1 MAPQAVG
8 IAVATQCRRAYQA
21 RQLSTYSHI
30 GEPLPVLSRKDP
42 QVYARR
48 LRAVLVRSL
57 PLIEAR
63 GIGVVLLAGIV
74 GVVAGI
80 LVTAMS
86 QIVQDMHT
94 RLFGVQPGGRL
105 SAMFSLGHPM
115 QALMPAIGGV
125 LLGLTVIWLRKRK
138 FRTPVD
144 PIEANAL
151 YGGRMSLTDT
161 FIIAGQT
168 MISSG
173 FGASVGL
180 EAGYTQVGSGLASRL
195 ARLFKLRRNDVR
207 ILVGCG
213 AAGAIAAAFDAPLTG
228 AFYGFE
234 LVIGIYSVANVA
246 PVMTAA
252 ICASLTAEVFGGV
265 PFPLELTGL
274 PPLTAS
280 QYLPFLLLGLLGG
293 GASIAI
299 MHLVTLIERGF
310 ARLAV
315 DASLRP
321 AIGGVFVGLLG
332 LITPQVLSSG
342 HGALHREFAMNYGLA
357 VVASVFVLK
366 LAASAIS
373 LGSGF
378 RGGLF
383 FASLFLGAL
392 LGKTF
397 AGVMAITSPATGIDP
412 SVAAVVGMT
421 SLAVGVV
428 GGPLTM
434 TFLALESTRDLTLT
448 GVVLAASIM
457 AAILVRETFGYS
469 FSTWR
474 FHLRGETIRSA
485 HDVGWM
491 RSLTVGS
498 MMREDIKTI
507 DASTTLAAFRKEFPL
522 GSAQR
527 VIAVDPGDQYV
538 GVLIVAELHSDPS
551 NGEVPVRDVAQYKD
565 AVLVPSMNVQAAA
578 ETFQR
583 AGAEELA
590 VVEDFADHIVLGL
603 LTEGHLMRRYAEEL
617 EKARRDLSGEG

>member
-1 MAPQAVG
+1 
-8 IAVATQCRRAYQA
+8 
-21 RQLSTYSHI
+21 
-30 GEPLPVLSRKDP
+30 
-42 QVYARR
+42 
-48 LRAVLVRSL
+48 
-57 PLIEAR
+57 
-63 GIGVVLLAGIV
+63 
-74 GVVAGI
+74 
-80 LVTAMS
+80 
-86 QIVQDMHT
+86 
-94 RLFGVQPGGRL
+94 
-105 SAMFSLGHPM
+105 MFSLQRPI
-115 QALMPAIGGV
+115 QAVVPAIGGL

-173 FGASVGL
+173 FGASVGM
-180 EAGYTQVGSGLASRL
+180 EAGYTQAGSGVASRL
-195 ARLFKLRRNDVR
+195 ARFFRLRRNDVR
-207 ILVGCG
+207 ILVGSG

-234 LVIGIYSVANVA
+234 LIIGIYSVGNLA

-265 PFPLELTGL
+265 PFPLELSGL
-274 PPLTAS
+274 PELTIG

-293 GASIAI
+293 GASIVI
-299 MHLVTLIERGF
+299 MNFVTLVERLF
-310 ARLAV
+310 VRLRI
-315 DASLRP
+315 DSSIRP
-321 AIGGVFVGLLG
+321 FIGGCAVGLLS
-332 LITPQVLSSG
+332 LVTPQVLSSG
-342 HGALHREFAMNYGLA
+342 HGALHREFAMNYGLG
-357 VVASVFVLK
+357 VIASVFVLK

-392 LGKTF
+392 LGKVF
-397 AGVMAITSPATGIDP
+397 AGVMAFVSPATGIDAD
-412 SVAAVVGMT
+412 VAAVVGMT

-457 AAILVRETFGYS
+457 SAMLVRETFGYS

-491 RSLTVGS
+491 RSLTVGL
-498 MMREDIKTI
+498 MMRKDVRTI
-507 DASTTLAAFRKEFPL
+507 ESSATLAEFRKAVPL

-527 VIAVDPGDQYV
+527 VVAIDGEGRYA
-538 GVLIVAELHSDPS
+538 GVLIVAEVHSEQNNPDS
-551 NGEVPVRDVAQYKD
+551 TVLTLAKFRDS
-565 AVLVPSMNVQAAA
+565 VLVPSMNVQSAA

-590 VVEDFADHIVLGL
+590 VVKDFGERQVVGL

-617 EKARRDLSGEG
+617 DKARRDLSGEG

>member
-1 MAPQAVG
+1 M
-8 IAVATQCRRAYQA
+8 
-21 RQLSTYSHI
+21 
-30 GEPLPVLSRKDP
+30 LSRNQP

-48 LRAVLVRSL
+48 LRAVLLRSV
-57 PLIEAR
+57 PLLEAR
-63 GIGVVLLAGIV
+63 GIAVVMLAGVI
-74 GVVAGI
+74 GVMAGI

-86 QIVQDMHT
+86 QIVQDLHGL
-94 RLFGVQPGGRL
+94 LFGVQPGGRL
-105 SAMFSLGHPM
+105 SGMFSLANPI
-115 QALMPAIGGV
+115 QALIPAIGGI
-125 LLGLTVIWLRKRK
+125 LLGISVVWLRLRK

-161 FIIAGQT
+161 FIIVVQT

-180 EAGYTQVGSGLASRL
+180 EAGYTQVGSGVASRL
-195 ARLFKLRRNDVR
+195 ARAFRLRRNDVR

-213 AAGAIAAAFDAPLTG
+213 AAGAISAAFDAPLTG

-252 ICASLTAEVFGGV
+252 ISASLTAEVFGGV
-265 PFPLELTGL
+265 PFPLELSGL
-274 PPLTAS
+274 PQLTAS
-280 QYLPFLLLGLLGG
+280 QYVPFLLLGLLGG
-293 GASIAI
+293 AASIAI
-299 MHLVTLIERGF
+299 MQLVTLIERGF
-310 ARLAV
+310 NRLSV

-321 AIGGVFVGLLG
+321 VIGGVLVGLLG

-392 LGKTF
+392 LGKSF
-397 AGVMAITSPATGIDP
+397 AGVMALVSPATGIDP

-498 MMREDIKTI
+498 MMREDIKTV

-527 VIAVDPGDQYV
+527 VIAVDPGDEYV

-551 NGEVPVRDVAQYKD
+551 GGEVPVRDLAQYKD

>member
-1 MAPQAVG
+1 M
-8 IAVATQCRRAYQA
+8 TRSL
-21 RQLSTYSHI
+21 LSADQ
-30 GEPLPVLSRKDP
+30 LPVH
-42 QVYARR
+42 ARR
-48 LRAVLVRSL
+48 VRAMLVRWI
-57 PLIEAR
+57 PLLEAR
-63 GIGVVLLAGIV
+63 GVFMVLLASAV
-74 GVVAGI
+74 GAIAGT

-86 QIVQDMHT
+86 AIVQGLHALMFD
-94 RLFGVQPGGRL
+94 VQPGGRL
-105 SAMFSLGHPM
+105 SGMFSLQHPR
-115 QALMPAIGGV
+115 QAVVPAIGGL
-125 LLGLTVIWLRKRK
+125 LLGMTFLWLKRRK
-138 FRTPVD
+138 FRTPID

-161 FIIAGQT
+161 LIIAGQT
-168 MISSG
+168 MLSSG

-180 EAGYTQVGSGLASRL
+180 EAGYTEMGSGFASRI
-195 ARLFKLRRNDVR
+195 ARLLRLRRNDVR
-207 ILVGCG
+207 ILVGSG

-234 LVIGIYSVANVA
+234 LVIGIYSIGNVA

-252 ICASLTAEVFGGV
+252 VSASLTAEMFGNV
-265 PFPLELTGL
+265 PFPLELSGL
-274 PPLTAS
+274 PDLTPS
-280 QYLPFLLLGLLGG
+280 QYLPFLLLGLVGG

-299 MHLVTLIERGF
+299 MYLVTMVERLF
-310 ARLAV
+310 VRMRI
-315 DASLRP
+315 DSSLRP
-321 AIGGVFVGLLG
+321 FVGGCAVGLLS

-342 HGALHREFAMNYGLA
+342 HGALHREFAMNYGIA
-357 VVASVFVLK
+357 VIASVFVLK
-366 LAASAIS
+366 LTASAIS

-392 LGKTF
+392 LGKVF
-397 AGVMAITSPATGIDP
+397 AGVMAFVSPATGIDAD
-412 SVAAVVGMT
+412 VAAVVGMT

-457 AAILVRETFGYS
+457 SAILVRETFGYS

-491 RSLTVGS
+491 RSLTVGM
-498 MMREDIKTI
+498 MMRKDVKLIPAT
-507 DASTTLAAFRKEFPL
+507 TTLAEFRRQVPL

-527 VIAVDPGDQYV
+527 VVAVDGDGRYA
-538 GVLIVAELHSDPS
+538 GVLIVAEIHSEQTHPDS
-551 NGEVPVRDVAQYKD
+551 TVLTLAKFKD
-565 AVLVPSMNVQAAA
+565 SVLVPTMNVQSAA

-590 VVEDFADHIVLGL
+590 VVKDFTDREVVGL
-603 LTEGHLMRRYAEEL
+603 LTESYLMRRYAEEL
-617 EKARRDLSGEG
+617 DKARRDLSGEG

>member
-1 MAPQAVG
+1 M
-8 IAVATQCRRAYQA
+8 
-21 RQLSTYSHI
+21 
-30 GEPLPVLSRKDP
+30 LSRNQP

-48 LRAVLVRSL
+48 LRAVLLRSV
-57 PLIEAR
+57 PLLEAR
-63 GIGVVLLAGIV
+63 GIAVVILAGIV
-74 GVVAGI
+74 GIMAGI

-86 QIVQDMHT
+86 QIVQDLHGL
-94 RLFGVQPGGRL
+94 LFGVQPGGRL
-105 SAMFSLGHPM
+105 SGMFSLANPM
-115 QALMPAIGGV
+115 QALIPAIGGI
-125 LLGLTVIWLRKRK
+125 LLGISVVWLRLRK

-161 FIIAGQT
+161 FIIVVQT

-180 EAGYTQVGSGLASRL
+180 EAGYTQIGSGVASRL
-195 ARLFKLRRNDVR
+195 ARAFRLRRNDVR

-213 AAGAIAAAFDAPLTG
+213 AAGAISAAFDAPLTG

-246 PVMTAA
+246 PVLTAA
-252 ICASLTAEVFGGV
+252 ISASLTAEVFGGV
-265 PFPLELTGL
+265 PFPLELSGL
-274 PPLTAS
+274 PQLTAS
-280 QYLPFLLLGLLGG
+280 QYVPFLLLGLLGG
-293 GASIAI
+293 AASIAI

-310 ARLAV
+310 NRLSV

-321 AIGGVFVGLLG
+321 VIGGVLVGLLG

-392 LGKTF
+392 LGKSF
-397 AGVMAITSPATGIDP
+397 AGVMALVSPATGIDP

-498 MMREDIKTI
+498 MMRKDIKTI

-527 VIAVDPGDQYV
+527 VIAVDPGDEYV

-551 NGEVPVRDVAQYKD
+551 GGEVPVRDLAQYKD

>member
-1 MAPQAVG
+1 M
-8 IAVATQCRRAYQA
+8 
-21 RQLSTYSHI
+21 
-30 GEPLPVLSRKDP
+30 PLPNEP

-48 LRAVLVRSL
+48 LRAVLIRSI
-57 PLIEAR
+57 PLLEAR
-63 GIGVVLLAGIV
+63 GIVIVALAGVV
-74 GVVAGI
+74 GVISAV
-80 LVTAMS
+80 LVTGMS
-86 QIVQDMHT
+86 EAVQGLHFL
-94 RLFGVQPGGRL
+94 LFGVQPGGRL
-105 SAMFSLGHPM
+105 SGMFSLQSPF
-115 QALMPAIGGV
+115 QALMPAIGGI

-195 ARLFKLRRNDVR
+195 ARALRLRRNDVR

-234 LVIGIYSVANVA
+234 LIIGIYSVANVA

-252 ICASLTAEVFGGV
+252 ICASLTAEMFGVV
-265 PFPLELTGL
+265 PFPMELSGL
-274 PPLTAS
+274 PELTAS

-293 GASIAI
+293 AASIAI
-299 MHLVTLIERGF
+299 MHLVSLVERGF

-315 DASLRP
+315 DGSLRP
-321 AIGGVFVGLLG
+321 MIGGLAVGMLG

-392 LGKTF
+392 LGKAF
-397 AGVMAITSPATGIDP
+397 AGVMAIISPATGIDP

-448 GVVLAASIM
+448 GVVLAASLM

-491 RSLTVGS
+491 RNLTVGK
-498 MMREDIKTI
+498 MMRQDVRTD
-507 DASTTLAAFRKEFPL
+507 DAAKTLAAFRKDVPL

-527 VIAVDPGDQYV
+527 VIAVDEDQHYV

-551 NGEVPVRDVAQYKD
+551 DDETPVLALAKFRD
-565 AVLVPSMNVQAAA
+565 AVLVPTMNVQSAA

-590 VVEDFADHIVLGL
+590 VVEDFDNRAVVGL

-617 EKARRDLSGEG
+617 DKARRDLSGEE

>member
-1 MAPQAVG
+1 M
-8 IAVATQCRRAYQA
+8 
-21 RQLSTYSHI
+21 
-30 GEPLPVLSRKDP
+30 LSRTQP

-48 LRAVLVRSL
+48 LRAVLLRSV
-57 PLIEAR
+57 PLLEAR
-63 GIGVVLLAGIV
+63 GIAVVILAGIV
-74 GVVAGI
+74 GVAAGI

-86 QIVQDMHT
+86 QIVQDLHGL
-94 RLFGVQPGGRL
+94 LFDVQPGGRL
-105 SAMFSLGHPM
+105 SGMFSLANPM
-115 QALMPAIGGV
+115 QAAVPAIGGV
-125 LLGLTVIWLRKRK
+125 LLGISVVWLRIRK

-161 FIIAGQT
+161 FIIVVQT

-180 EAGYTQVGSGLASRL
+180 EAGYTQVGSGVASRL
-195 ARLFKLRRNDVR
+195 ARAFRLRRNDVR

-252 ICASLTAEVFGGV
+252 ISASLTAEVFGGV
-265 PFPLELTGL
+265 PFPLELAGL
-274 PPLTAS
+274 PQLTAS
-280 QYLPFLLLGLLGG
+280 QYVPFLLLGVLGG
-293 GASIAI
+293 AASIAI
-299 MHLVTLIERGF
+299 MQLVTLIERGF
-310 ARLAV
+310 NRLSV

-321 AIGGVFVGLLG
+321 IIGGVLVGLLG

-392 LGKTF
+392 LGKAF
-397 AGVMAITSPATGIDP
+397 AGVMALVSPATGIDP

-498 MMREDIKTI
+498 MMREDIKTV

-527 VIAVDPGDQYV
+527 VIAVDPGDEYV

-551 NGEVPVRDVAQYKD
+551 GGEVPVRDLAQYKD

>member
-1 MAPQAVG
+1 M
-8 IAVATQCRRAYQA
+8 
-21 RQLSTYSHI
+21 
-30 GEPLPVLSRKDP
+30 LSRSQP

-48 LRAVLVRSL
+48 LRAVLLRSV
-57 PLIEAR
+57 PLLEAR
-63 GIGVVLLAGIV
+63 GIAVVMLAGVV
-74 GVVAGI
+74 GVMAGI

-86 QIVQDMHT
+86 QIVQDLHGL
-94 RLFGVQPGGRL
+94 LFGVQPGGRL
-105 SAMFSLGHPM
+105 SGMFSLANPI
-115 QALMPAIGGV
+115 QALIPAIGGI
-125 LLGLTVIWLRKRK
+125 LLGISVIWLRLRK

-161 FIIAGQT
+161 FIIVVQT

-180 EAGYTQVGSGLASRL
+180 EAGYTQVGSGVASRL
-195 ARLFKLRRNDVR
+195 ARAFRLRRNDVR

-213 AAGAIAAAFDAPLTG
+213 AAGAISAAFDAPLTG

-252 ICASLTAEVFGGV
+252 ISASLTAEVFGGV
-265 PFPLELTGL
+265 PFPLELSGL
-274 PPLTAS
+274 PQLTAS
-280 QYLPFLLLGLLGG
+280 QYVPFLLLGLLGG
-293 GASIAI
+293 AASIAI
-299 MHLVTLIERGF
+299 MQLVTLIERGF
-310 ARLAV
+310 NRLSV

-321 AIGGVFVGLLG
+321 VVGGVLVGLLG
-332 LITPQVLSSG
+332 LVTPQVLSSG

-357 VVASVFVLK
+357 VVASVFALK

-392 LGKTF
+392 LGKAF
-397 AGVMAITSPATGIDP
+397 AGVMALVSPATGIDP

-498 MMREDIKTI
+498 MMREDIRTI

-527 VIAVDPGDQYV
+527 VIAVDPGDEYV

-551 NGEVPVRDVAQYKD
+551 GGEVLVRDLAQYKD

>member
-1 MAPQAVG
+1 M
-8 IAVATQCRRAYQA
+8 
-21 RQLSTYSHI
+21 
-30 GEPLPVLSRKDP
+30 LSRNQP

-48 LRAVLVRSL
+48 LRAVLLRSV
-57 PLIEAR
+57 PLLEAR
-63 GIGVVLLAGIV
+63 GIAVVILAGVVGIT
-74 GVVAGI
+74 AGI

-86 QIVQDMHT
+86 QIVQDLHGL
-94 RLFGVQPGGRL
+94 LFGVQPGGRL
-105 SAMFSLGHPM
+105 SGMFSLANPM
-115 QALMPAIGGV
+115 QALIPAIGGI
-125 LLGLTVIWLRKRK
+125 LLGISVVWLRLRK

-161 FIIAGQT
+161 FIIVVQT

-180 EAGYTQVGSGLASRL
+180 EAGYTQIGSGVASRL
-195 ARLFKLRRNDVR
+195 ARAFRLRRNDVR

-213 AAGAIAAAFDAPLTG
+213 AAGAISAAFDAPLTG

-246 PVMTAA
+246 PVLTAA
-252 ICASLTAEVFGGV
+252 ISASLTAEVFGGV
-265 PFPLELTGL
+265 PFPLELSGL
-274 PPLTAS
+274 PQLTAS
-280 QYLPFLLLGLLGG
+280 QYVPFLLLGLLGG
-293 GASIAI
+293 AASIAI

-310 ARLAV
+310 NRLSV

-321 AIGGVFVGLLG
+321 VIGGVLVGLLG
-332 LITPQVLSSG
+332 LMTPQVLSSG

-392 LGKTF
+392 LGKSF
-397 AGVMAITSPATGIDP
+397 AGVMALVSPATGIDP

-498 MMREDIKTI
+498 MMRKDIKTI

-527 VIAVDPGDQYV
+527 VIAVDPGDEYV

-551 NGEVPVRDVAQYKD
+551 GGEVPVRDLAQYKD

>member
-1 MAPQAVG
+1 M
-8 IAVATQCRRAYQA
+8 
-21 RQLSTYSHI
+21 
-30 GEPLPVLSRKDP
+30 LSRDQPPRNQP

-48 LRAVLVRSL
+48 LRAVLLRSI
-57 PLIEAR
+57 PLLEAR
-63 GIGVVLLAGIV
+63 GIAVVILAGIV
-74 GVVAGI
+74 GVMAGI

-86 QIVQDMHT
+86 QIVQDLHGL
-94 RLFGVQPGGRL
+94 LFGVQPGGRL
-105 SAMFSLGHPM
+105 SGMFSLANPM
-115 QALMPAIGGV
+115 HALIPAIGGA
-125 LLGLTVIWLRKRK
+125 LLGLSVIWLRIRK

-161 FIIAGQT
+161 FIIVCQT

-180 EAGYTQVGSGLASRL
+180 EAGYTQVGSGVASRL
-195 ARLFKLRRNDVR
+195 ARIFKLRRNDVR

-252 ICASLTAEVFGGV
+252 ISASLTAEMFGGV
-265 PFPLELTGL
+265 PFPLELAGL
-274 PPLTAS
+274 PALTPS
-280 QYLPFLLLGLLGG
+280 QYVPFLLLGLLGG
-293 GASIAI
+293 AASIAI
-299 MHLVTLIERGF
+299 MQLVTLIERGF
-310 ARLAV
+310 NRLSV
-315 DASLRP
+315 DTSLRP
-321 AIGGVFVGLLG
+321 VIGGVLVGLLG

-392 LGKTF
+392 LGKAF
-397 AGVMAITSPATGIDP
+397 AGVMALVSPATGIDP

-457 AAILVRETFGYS
+457 SAILVRETFGYS

-527 VIAVDPGDQYV
+527 VIAVAPGDEYV

-551 NGEVPVRDVAQYKD
+551 DGEVPVRDLAQYKN

>member
-1 MAPQAVG
+1 M
-8 IAVATQCRRAYQA
+8 
-21 RQLSTYSHI
+21 LSVDQSI
-30 GEPLPVLSRKDP
+30 VN
-42 QVYARR
+42 ARR
-48 LRAVLVRSL
+48 LRAVFIRSL
-57 PLIEAR
+57 PLLEAR
-63 GIGVVLLAGIV
+63 GVAVVFIAGLV
-74 GVVAGI
+74 GVMAGV
-80 LVTAMS
+80 LVTGMS
-86 QIVQDMHT
+86 AIVQGLHGL
-94 RLFGVQPGGRL
+94 LFGLQPGGRL
-105 SAMFSLGHPM
+105 SGMFSLESPV
-115 QALMPAIGGV
+115 QALMPAIGGI
-125 LLGLTVIWLRKRK
+125 LLGLSVVWLRRRK

-161 FIIAGQT
+161 FIIVAQT

-195 ARLFKLRRNDVR
+195 CRLLRLRRNDVR
-207 ILVGCG
+207 TLVGCG

-252 ICASLTAEVFGGV
+252 ISASLTAEIFGGV
-265 PFPLELTGL
+265 PFPLELNGL
-274 PPLTAS
+274 PELS
-280 QYLPFLLLGLLGG
+280 VGQYFPFILLGLIGG

-299 MHLVTLIERGF
+299 MHLVTLTERAF
-310 ARLAV
+310 ARLSI
-315 DASLRP
+315 DTSLRP
-321 AIGGVFVGLLG
+321 LIGGCIVGSFG

-357 VVASVFVLK
+357 AVATVFVLK

-392 LGKTF
+392 LGKMF
-397 AGVMAITSPATGIDP
+397 AAVMAFVSPATGIDAD
-412 SVAAVVGMT
+412 VAAVVGMT

-428 GGPLTM
+428 GGPLTL

-457 AAILVRETFGYS
+457 SAVLVRETFGYS

-498 MMREDIKTI
+498 MMRKDVNTI
-507 DASTTLAAFRKEFPL
+507 DASTTLAAFRKQVPL

-527 VIAVDPGDQYV
+527 VIAVDADSRYA
-538 GVLIVAELHSDPS
+538 GVLIVADLHGDTSDENAS
-551 NGEVPVRDVAQYKD
+551 VLALAKFKD
-565 AVLVPSMNVQAAA
+565 AVLVPSMNVQSAA

-590 VVEDFADHIVLGL
+590 VVKDFTDRIVVGL

-617 EKARRDLSGEG
+617 DKARRDLSGEG

>member
-1 MAPQAVG
+1 M
-8 IAVATQCRRAYQA
+8 
-21 RQLSTYSHI
+21 LSKN
-30 GEPLPVLSRKDP
+30 EP

-48 LRAVLVRSL
+48 LRAVLVGSL
-57 PLIEAR
+57 PFLEAR
-63 GIGVVLLAGIV
+63 GIIVVVMAGAV
-74 GVVAGI
+74 GMMSAV
-80 LVTAMS
+80 LVTGMS
-86 QIVQDMHT
+86 DLVQGMHWL
-94 RLFGVQPGGRL
+94 LFGVQPGGRL
-105 SAMFSLGHPM
+105 SAMFSLQNPV
-115 QALMPAIGGV
+115 QALIPAIGGI

-161 FIIAGQT
+161 LIIAGQT

-195 ARLFKLRRNDVR
+195 ARAFRLRRNDVR

-252 ICASLTAEVFGGV
+252 ICASLTVEVFGGV
-265 PFPLELTGL
+265 PFPLELSGL
-274 PPLTAS
+274 PALTVG
-280 QYLPFLLLGLLGG
+280 QYLPFLMLGLLGG
-293 GASIAI
+293 AASIAI
-299 MHLVTLIERGF
+299 MHLVTLVERGF
-310 ARLAV
+310 ARLSI

-321 AIGGVFVGLLG
+321 FIGGMIVGLLG
-332 LITPQVLSSG
+332 LVTPQVLSSG
-342 HGALHREFAMNYGLA
+342 HGALHREFAMNYGLM
-357 VVASVFVLK
+357 VVTSVFVLK

-392 LGKTF
+392 LGKMF
-397 AGVMAITSPATGIDP
+397 AGVMALVSPATGIDP

-434 TFLALESTRDLTLT
+434 TFLALESTGDLTLT
-448 GVVLAASIM
+448 GVVLTASIM
-457 AAILVRETFGYS
+457 AALLVRETFGYS

-498 MMREDIKTI
+498 MMRKDFHTI
-507 DASTTLAAFRKEFPL
+507 DASTTLATFRKEVPL

-527 VIAVDPGDQYV
+527 VIAVDAGQYYK
-538 GVLIVAELHSDPS
+538 GVLIVAELHSDQS
-551 NGEVPVRDVAQYKD
+551 ADDTPVLSLAQFKD
-565 AVLVPSMNVQAAA
+565 AVLVPSMNVQSAA

-590 VVEDFADHIVLGL
+590 VVEDFVDRVVVGL

>member
-1 MAPQAVG
+1 M
-8 IAVATQCRRAYQA
+8 
-21 RQLSTYSHI
+21 L
-30 GEPLPVLSRKDP
+30 K
-42 QVYARR
+42 
-48 LRAVLVRSL
+48 
-57 PLIEAR
+57 AR
-63 GIGVVLLAGIV
+63 GIFMVLLAGAV
-74 GVVAGI
+74 GVIAGLLVVAMGA
-80 LVTAMS
+80 V
-86 QIVQDMHT
+86 VQGLHAL
-94 RLFGVQPGGRL
+94 LFDVQPGGRL
-105 SAMFSLGHPM
+105 SGMFSLQHPV
-115 QALMPAIGGV
+115 QATIPAVGGLV
-125 LLGLTVIWLRKRK
+125 LGLTVVWLRKRK

-161 FIIAGQT
+161 FIIAAQT

-173 FGASVGL
+173 FGASVGM
-180 EAGYTQVGSGLASRL
+180 EAGYTQMGSGLASRL
-195 ARLFKLRRNDVR
+195 ARLLRLRRNDVR
-207 ILVGCG
+207 NLVGCG

-234 LVIGIYSVANVA
+234 LIIGIYSIGNVA

-265 PFPLELTGL
+265 PFPLELSGL
-274 PPLTAS
+274 PALTAS
-280 QYLPFLLLGLLGG
+280 QYLPFLLLGLVGG

-299 MHLVTLIERGF
+299 MYLVTIVERLF
-310 ARLAV
+310 VRLRI
-315 DASLRP
+315 DGSIRP
-321 AIGGVFVGLLG
+321 FIGGCAVGLLS
-332 LITPQVLSSG
+332 LVTPQVLSSG
-342 HGALHREFAMNYGLA
+342 HGALHREFAMNYGIG
-357 VVASVFVLK
+357 VIASVFVLK
-366 LAASAIS
+366 LTASAIS

-392 LGKTF
+392 LGKVF
-397 AGVMAITSPATGIDP
+397 AGVVVFVAPGSGLDAD
-412 SVAAVVGMT
+412 VAAVVGMT

-434 TFLALESTRDLTLT
+434 TFLALESTRDITLSS
-448 GVVLAASIM
+448 VVLAASIM
-457 AAILVRETFGYS
+457 SAMLVRETFGYS

-498 MMREDIKTI
+498 MMRKDVRLI
-507 DASTTLAAFRKEFPL
+507 DSTATLAEFREAVPL

-527 VIAVDPGDQYV
+527 VVIIDDKGCYM
-538 GVLIVAELHSDPS
+538 GVLIVAEVYSEQINPDSTVLTLAKF
-551 NGEVPVRDVAQYKD
+551 RDS
-565 AVLVPSMNVQAAA
+565 VLVPSMNVQSAA

-590 VVEDFADHIVLGL
+590 VVEDFTDRQVVGL

-617 EKARRDLSGEG
+617 DKARRDLSGER

>member
-1 MAPQAVG
+1 MPHCIIYQFKSEFPAAFPVPR
-8 IAVATQCRRAYQA
+8 ATQL
-21 RQLSTYSHI
+21 LS
-30 GEPLPVLSRKDP
+30 PNQLPVH
-42 QVYARR
+42 ARR
-48 LRAVLVRSL
+48 VRALLVRSL
-57 PLIEAR
+57 PILEAR
-63 GIGVVLLAGIV
+63 GIVVVLVAALV
-74 GVVAGI
+74 GTVSGM

-86 QIVQDMHT
+86 QAVQGLHWL
-94 RLFGVQPGGRL
+94 LFGLQPGARL
-105 SAMFSLGHPM
+105 SAMFSLSNSL
-115 QALMPAIGGV
+115 QAAMPAVGGV
-125 LLGLTVIWLRKRK
+125 LLGLTFVWLRRHR

-151 YGGRMSLTDT
+151 YGGRISLIDT
-161 FIIAGQT
+161 AIIAVQT

-195 ARLFKLRRNDVR
+195 ARLLGLRRNDVR

-234 LVIGIYSVANVA
+234 LIIGIYSIANLA

-252 ICASLTAEVFGGV
+252 ICASLTAELFGGV
-265 PFPLELTGL
+265 PFPLELSGL
-274 PPLTAS
+274 PQLTAS
-280 QYLPFLLLGLLGG
+280 QYLPFMLLGLLGG
-293 GASIAI
+293 AASIAI
-299 MHLVTLIERGF
+299 MHLVTLVERFFVG
-310 ARLAV
+310 LSIDSSV
-315 DASLRP
+315 RP
-321 AIGGVFVGLLG
+321 AIGGCAVGLLG

-366 LAASAIS
+366 LTASAIS

-392 LGKTF
+392 LGKIF
-397 AGVMAITSPATGIDP
+397 AGAMAFLSPATGID
-412 SVAAVVGMT
+412 SAVAAVVGMT

-448 GVVLAASIM
+448 GVVLTASIM
-457 AAILVRETFGYS
+457 AGMLVRETFGYS

-485 HDVGWM
+485 QDIGWM

-498 MMREDIKTI
+498 MMRKDVHTV
-507 DASTTLAAFRKEFPL
+507 DASMTLAEFREQVPL

-527 VIAVDPGDQYV
+527 VIALDDKGRYA
-538 GVLIVAELHSDPS
+538 GMLIVAELHSEQAEPYS
-551 NGEVPVRDVAQYKD
+551 TVLTLARFRDT
-565 AVLVPSMNVQAAA
+565 VLVPAMNVQSAA
-578 ETFQR
+578 ETFGR

-590 VVEDFADHIVLGL
+590 VVQDFDNRVVVGL
-603 LTEGHLMRRYAEEL
+603 LTEGHLLRRYAEEL
-617 EKARRDLSGEG
+617 DKARRDLSGEG

>member
-1 MAPQAVG
+1 M
-8 IAVATQCRRAYQA
+8 
-21 RQLSTYSHI
+21 
-30 GEPLPVLSRKDP
+30 LSRNQP

-48 LRAVLVRSL
+48 LRAVLLRSV
-57 PLIEAR
+57 PLLEAR
-63 GIGVVLLAGIV
+63 GIAVVILAGVVGVLAGIM
-74 GVVAGI
+74 
-80 LVTAMS
+80 VTAMS
-86 QIVQDMHT
+86 QIVQDLHG

-105 SAMFSLGHPM
+105 SGMFSLADPV
-115 QALMPAIGGV
+115 QAVVPAIGGI
-125 LLGLTVIWLRKRK
+125 LLGLSVIWLRKRK

-161 FIIAGQT
+161 FIIVCQT

-180 EAGYTQVGSGLASRL
+180 EAGYTQVGSGVASRL
-195 ARLFKLRRNDVR
+195 ARIFRLRRNDVR

-213 AAGAIAAAFDAPLTG
+213 AAGAISAAFDAPLTG

-252 ICASLTAEVFGGV
+252 VSASLTAEVFGGV

-274 PPLTAS
+274 PALTPS
-280 QYLPFLLLGLLGG
+280 QYVPFLLLGLLGG
-293 GASIAI
+293 AASIAI
-299 MHLVTLIERGF
+299 MQLVTLIERSF
-310 ARLAV
+310 NRLSI

-321 AIGGVFVGLLG
+321 VIGGVLVGLLS

-366 LAASAIS
+366 LAASAVS

-392 LGKTF
+392 LGKAF
-397 AGVMAITSPATGIDP
+397 AGVMAFVSPATGIDP

-507 DASTTLAAFRKEFPL
+507 DASKTLAAFRDEFPL

-527 VIAVDPGDQYV
+527 VIAVDPGDEYV
-538 GVLIVAELHSDPS
+538 GMLIVAELHSDPS
-551 NGEVPVRDVAQYKD
+551 GGEVPVRDLAQFKD

-617 EKARRDLSGEG
+617 ERARRDLSGEG

>member
-1 MAPQAVG
+1 MPN
-8 IAVATQCRRAYQA
+8 
-21 RQLSTYSHI
+21 
-30 GEPLPVLSRKDP
+30 EP

-48 LRAVLVRSL
+48 LRAVLIRSI
-57 PLIEAR
+57 PLLEAR
-63 GIGVVLLAGIV
+63 GIVIVALAGVV
-74 GVVAGI
+74 GVISAV
-80 LVTAMS
+80 LVTGMS
-86 QIVQDMHT
+86 EAVQGLHFL
-94 RLFGVQPGGRL
+94 LFGVQPGGRL
-105 SAMFSLGHPM
+105 SGMFSLQSPF
-115 QALMPAIGGV
+115 QALIPAIGGI

-195 ARLFKLRRNDVR
+195 ARALRLRRNDVR

-234 LVIGIYSVANVA
+234 LIIGIYSVANVA

-252 ICASLTAEVFGGV
+252 ICASLTAETFGVV
-265 PFPLELTGL
+265 PFPMELSGL
-274 PPLTAS
+274 PELTAS

-293 GASIAI
+293 AASIAI
-299 MHLVTLIERGF
+299 MHLVSLVERGF
-310 ARLAV
+310 ARLAI
-315 DASLRP
+315 DGSLRP
-321 AIGGVFVGLLG
+321 VIGGVAVGLLG

-357 VVASVFVLK
+357 VVATVFVLK

-392 LGKTF
+392 LGKAF
-397 AGVMAITSPATGIDP
+397 AGVMAIISPATGIDS

-448 GVVLAASIM
+448 GVVLAASLM

-491 RSLTVGS
+491 RNLTVGK
-498 MMREDIKTI
+498 MMRQDVRTV
-507 DASTTLAAFRKEFPL
+507 DAAKTLAAFRKDVPL

-527 VIAVDPGDQYV
+527 VIAVDEDQHYV

-551 NGEVPVRDVAQYKD
+551 DGETPVLALAKFTD
-565 AVLVPSMNVQAAA
+565 AVLVPTMNVQSAA

-590 VVEDFADHIVLGL
+590 VVEDFDNRVVLGL
-603 LTEGHLMRRYAEEL
+603 LTESHLMRRYAEEL
-617 EKARRDLSGEG
+617 DKARRDLSGEG

>member
-1 MAPQAVG
+1 MPN
-8 IAVATQCRRAYQA
+8 
-21 RQLSTYSHI
+21 
-30 GEPLPVLSRKDP
+30 EP

-48 LRAVLVRSL
+48 LRAVLIRSI
-57 PLIEAR
+57 PLLEAR
-63 GIGVVLLAGIV
+63 GIVIVALAGVV
-74 GVVAGI
+74 GVISAV
-80 LVTAMS
+80 LVTGMS
-86 QIVQDMHT
+86 EAVQGLHFL
-94 RLFGVQPGGRL
+94 LFGVQPGGRL
-105 SAMFSLGHPM
+105 SGMFSLQSPF
-115 QALMPAIGGV
+115 QALMPAIGGI

-195 ARLFKLRRNDVR
+195 ARALRLRRNDVR

-234 LVIGIYSVANVA
+234 LIIGIYSVANVA

-252 ICASLTAEVFGGV
+252 ICASLTAEMFGVV
-265 PFPLELTGL
+265 PFPMELSGL
-274 PPLTAS
+274 PELTAS

-293 GASIAI
+293 AASIAI
-299 MHLVTLIERGF
+299 MHLVSLVERGF

-315 DASLRP
+315 DGSLRP
-321 AIGGVFVGLLG
+321 MIGGLAVGMLG

-392 LGKTF
+392 LGKAF
-397 AGVMAITSPATGIDP
+397 AGVMAIISPATGIDP

-448 GVVLAASIM
+448 GVVLAASLM

-491 RSLTVGS
+491 RNLTVGK
-498 MMREDIKTI
+498 MMRQDVRTD
-507 DASTTLAAFRKEFPL
+507 DAAKTLAAFRKDVPL

-527 VIAVDPGDQYV
+527 VIAVDEDQHYV

-551 NGEVPVRDVAQYKD
+551 DDETPVLALAKFRD
-565 AVLVPSMNVQAAA
+565 AVLVPTMNVQSAA

-590 VVEDFADHIVLGL
+590 VVEDFDNRAVVGL

-617 EKARRDLSGEG
+617 DKARRDLSGEE

>member
-1 MAPQAVG
+1 MPPGVSGTAAFTPR
-8 IAVATQCRRAYQA
+8 TRRAA
-21 RQLSTYSHI
+21 
-30 GEPLPVLSRKDP
+30 PLPNEP

-48 LRAVLVRSL
+48 LRAVLIRSI
-57 PLIEAR
+57 PLLEAR
-63 GIGVVLLAGIV
+63 GIVIVALAGVV
-74 GVVAGI
+74 GVISAV
-80 LVTAMS
+80 LVTGMS
-86 QIVQDMHT
+86 EAVQGLHFL
-94 RLFGVQPGGRL
+94 LFGVQPGGRL
-105 SAMFSLGHPM
+105 SGMFSLQSPF
-115 QALMPAIGGV
+115 QALIPAIGGI

-195 ARLFKLRRNDVR
+195 ARALRLRRNDVR

-234 LVIGIYSVANVA
+234 LIIGIYSVANVA

-252 ICASLTAEVFGGV
+252 ICASLTAETFGVV
-265 PFPLELTGL
+265 PFPMELSGL
-274 PPLTAS
+274 PELTAS

-293 GASIAI
+293 AASIAI
-299 MHLVTLIERGF
+299 MHLVSLVERGF
-310 ARLAV
+310 ARLAI
-315 DASLRP
+315 DGSLRP
-321 AIGGVFVGLLG
+321 VIGGVAVGLLG

-357 VVASVFVLK
+357 VVATVFVLK

-392 LGKTF
+392 LGKAF
-397 AGVMAITSPATGIDP
+397 AGVMAIISPATGIDS

-448 GVVLAASIM
+448 GVVLAASLM

-491 RSLTVGS
+491 RNLTVGK
-498 MMREDIKTI
+498 MMRQDVRTV
-507 DASTTLAAFRKEFPL
+507 DAAKTLAAFRKDVPL

-527 VIAVDPGDQYV
+527 VIAVDEDQHYV

-551 NGEVPVRDVAQYKD
+551 DGETPVLALAKFTD
-565 AVLVPSMNVQAAA
+565 AVLVPTMNVQSAA

-590 VVEDFADHIVLGL
+590 VVEDFDNRVVLGL
-603 LTEGHLMRRYAEEL
+603 LTESHLMRRYAEEL
-617 EKARRDLSGEG
+617 DKARRDLSGEG

>member
-1 MAPQAVG
+1 M
-8 IAVATQCRRAYQA
+8 
-21 RQLSTYSHI
+21 
-30 GEPLPVLSRKDP
+30 GEPPVLSRNEP

-57 PLIEAR
+57 PLLEAR
-63 GIGVVLLAGIV
+63 GIAVVMLAGVV
-74 GVVAGI
+74 GVMAGI

-86 QIVQDMHT
+86 QMVQDLHG
-94 RLFGVQPGGRL
+94 LLYGVQPGGRL
-105 SAMFSLGHPM
+105 SAMFSLADPI
-115 QALMPAIGGV
+115 QAAVPAIGGI
-125 LLGLTVIWLRKRK
+125 LLGLSLVWLRKRK

-161 FIIAGQT
+161 FIIAVQT

-195 ARLFKLRRNDVR
+195 ARIFKLRRNDVR
-207 ILVGCG
+207 TLVGCG

-234 LVIGIYSVANVA
+234 LVIGIYSVAIVA

-265 PFPLELTGL
+265 PFPLELSGL
-274 PPLTAS
+274 PQLTVG

-293 GASIAI
+293 AASIAI
-299 MHLVTLIERGF
+299 MHLVTTIERGF
-310 ARLAV
+310 VRLSI

-321 AIGGVFVGLLG
+321 FIGGIFVGLLG
-332 LITPQVLSSG
+332 LVTPQVLSSG
-342 HGALHREFAMNYGLA
+342 HGALHREFSMNYPLA

-392 LGKTF
+392 LGKAF
-397 AGVMAITSPATGIDP
+397 AGVMALVSPATGIDP
-412 SVAAVVGMT
+412 AVAAVVGMT

-448 GVVLAASIM
+448 GVVLAASIIS
-457 AAILVRETFGYS
+457 AILVRETFGYS

-507 DASTTLAAFRKEFPL
+507 DASTTLAAFRKEVPL
-522 GSAQR
+522 GSAKR

-538 GVLIVAELHSDPS
+538 GVLIVAELHSDPAADDT
-551 NGEVPVRDVAQYKD
+551 PVRSLAQFHD
-565 AVLVPSMNVQAAA
+565 AVLVPSMNVQTAA

-590 VVEDFADHIVLGL
+590 VVEDFSERIVLGL
-603 LTEGHLMRRYAEEL
+603 LTEGYLMRRYAEEL
-617 EKARRDLSGEG
+617 EKARRDLAGEG

>member
-1 MAPQAVG
+1 M
-8 IAVATQCRRAYQA
+8 
-21 RQLSTYSHI
+21 
-30 GEPLPVLSRKDP
+30 
-42 QVYARR
+42 
-48 LRAVLVRSL
+48 RAVLLRSI
-57 PLIEAR
+57 PLLEAR
-63 GIGVVLLAGIV
+63 GIAVVILAGIV
-74 GVVAGI
+74 GVMAGI

-86 QIVQDMHT
+86 QIVQDLHGL
-94 RLFGVQPGGRL
+94 LFGVQPGGRL
-105 SAMFSLGHPM
+105 SGMFSLANPM
-115 QALMPAIGGV
+115 HALIPAIGGA
-125 LLGLTVIWLRKRK
+125 LLGLSVIWLRIRK

-161 FIIAGQT
+161 FIIVCQT

-180 EAGYTQVGSGLASRL
+180 EAGYTQVGSGVASRL
-195 ARLFKLRRNDVR
+195 ARIFKLRRNDVR

-252 ICASLTAEVFGGV
+252 ISASLTAEMFGGV
-265 PFPLELTGL
+265 PFPLELAGL
-274 PPLTAS
+274 PALTPS
-280 QYLPFLLLGLLGG
+280 QYVPFLLLGLLGG
-293 GASIAI
+293 AASIAI
-299 MHLVTLIERGF
+299 MQLVTLIERGF
-310 ARLAV
+310 NRLSV
-315 DASLRP
+315 DTSLRP
-321 AIGGVFVGLLG
+321 VIGGVLVGLLG

-392 LGKTF
+392 LGKAF
-397 AGVMAITSPATGIDP
+397 AGVMALVSPATGIDP

-457 AAILVRETFGYS
+457 SAILVRETFGYS

-527 VIAVDPGDQYV
+527 VIAVAPGDEYV

-551 NGEVPVRDVAQYKD
+551 DGEVPVRDLAQYKN